1 MKHMLLAS
9 GFILARAS
17 SAAQAQVTIDVSK
30 ITCEQFVGYKIT
42 NPRNISMWLSG
53 YYNGKRGNTML
64 DTQGLEENARKLQ
77 DYCLIHT
84 QTPVMQAVETVFGV
98 H

>member
-9 GFILARAS
+9 GFILASAS
-17 SAAQAQVTIDVSK
+17 SAAQAQVTVDVSK

-64 DTQGLEENARKLQ
+64 DTQGLGPVYIRHCSQRTAATM
-77 DYCLIHT
+77 LIMEAK
-84 QTPVMQAVETVFGV
+84 QGSVFS
-98 H
+98 